1 MQARY
6 LTAYSRSPRTLV
18 QSIKRYFN
26 DLGAVYDNNF
36 RINPANNQRIAE
48 GQLDLNYEL
57 FISLRWLH
65 PASNKTL
72 LNFDIESPT
81 YIDIPKL
88 NELIEVPAQKY
99 FGQLTLVYSSC
110 GRSRNLE
117 TFPFFFDLENVVRE
131 LIIKVML
138 SHYGAE
144 WWEQAGIDN
153 NLKNKANNSQNNERN
168 NPLHDYFEFHPI
180 FYLDLKDLKKIIED
194 EDNKYSNDP
203 PFASIFEN
211 YDRVNVIDKIGEAR
225 ELRNRV
231 MHGKYLTEGNLRTI
245 QVICSQ
251 LHRFLVQ
258 KGHVGDF
265 RERQLIS
272 R

>member
-18 QSIKRYFN
+18 QNIKKYFN

-36 RINPANNQRIAE
+36 RVNPAN
-48 GQLDLNYEL
+48 
-57 FISLRWLH
+57 
-65 PASNKTL
+65 
-72 LNFDIESPT
+72 
-81 YIDIPKL
+81 
-88 NELIEVPAQKY
+88 
-99 FGQLTLVYSSC
+99 
-110 GRSRNLE
+110 
-117 TFPFFFDLENVVRE
+117 
-131 LIIKVML
+131 
-138 SHYGAE
+138 
-144 WWEQAGIDN
+144 
-153 NLKNKANNSQNNERN
+153 
-168 NPLHDYFEFHPI
+168 
-180 FYLDLKDLKKIIED
+180 
-194 EDNKYSNDP
+194 KYSTDP

-265 RERQLIS
+265 HERQLIS